1 MGLSESFWPVLF
13 LLASLTV
20 CLKFNSVWTTARR
33 QRRREMES
41 SSALQIVLAPVL
53 LRGGAMEV
61 DGNKWILK

>member
-1 MGLSESFWPVLF
+1 MGLSESFWPVLC
-13 LLASLTV
+13 LLASPTV

-33 QRRREMES
+33 QRRREKES